1 MAFPKIPTQ
10 RLLEML
16 EPPAEGHRTPPLRMV
31 LDTDTYN
38 EVDDQFALVY
48 ALRSTE
54 RLSVEAVYAA
64 PFLNDRS
71 TGPGDGM
78 EKSHEEI
85 LRLLARLDRSPRG
98 LVHKGST
105 SFLADWDHPVNSAA
119 ATDLV
124 DRAMAILPGEPP
136 LYVVAIAAI
145 TNVASAILLRPEIIE
160 RIVVVWLGGH
170 PVHHG
175 DAAEFNLMQDVPS
188 SRLVFDCGVP
198 LVQIPCAGVASH
210 LLTTVPEL
218 EVHMRGRNPVCDY
231 LVDTVRSYRADHYAW
246 AKEIW
251 DIATIGYMVN
261 PGWVPTHLDHSPV
274 LDQRLN
280 VGVDKRRHL
289 IRVASHVARNPIFA
303 DMFRKLYPFSPALV
317 ETLVVM
323 SFALQRERTALRG
336 SH

>member
-1 MAFPKIPTQ
+1 MTFPRIPEARRIET
-10 RLLEML
+10 L
-16 EPPAEGHRTPPLRMV
+16 EPPVAGPRTPPLRLV

-54 RLSVEAVYAA
+54 RLRVDAVYAA

-71 TGPGDGM
+71 TGAGDGM

-85 LRLLARLDRSPRG
+85 LRLLLRMKMSPTG

-105 SFLADWDHPVNSAA
+105 AFLSDWEHPVKSPAA
-119 ATDLV
+119 QDLV
-124 DRAMAILPGEPP
+124 DRAMAISPYDPP

-145 TNVASAILLRPEIIE
+145 TNVASAILLCPEIIE

-175 DAAEFNLMQDVPS
+175 DAAEFNLMQDVAS

-198 LVQIPCAGVASH
+198 LVQIPCHGVASH

-218 EVHMRGRNPVCDY
+218 ENHMRGRNAVCDY
-231 LVDTVRSYRADHYAW
+231 LVDTVRGYREDHFAW

-261 PGWVPTHLDHSPV
+261 PAWVPTHLDHSPV
-274 LDQRLN
+274 LSERLT

-289 IRVASHVARNPIFA
+289 IRVASFVDRNPVFT
-303 DMFRKLYPFSPALV
+303 DMFRKLA
-317 ETLVVM
+317 M
-323 SFALQRERTALRG
+323 
-336 SH
+336 